1 MSGAGDEDMRT
12 DLEVVIVRACCNS
25 SGKEELYWI
34 VSRSQLEFVVK
45 ELDQVDAS
53 KATVMAN
60 YQGEALPVISLEKY
74 FGYVAYRA
82 NESSKYM
89 VLRSVD
95 KQKQVRK
102 LIVESENSPKFF
114 KLIRSFA
121 ALDSYS
127 APENSEHILGA
138 YSLGKG
144 KVGIVPDIVGIIE
157 KLV

>member
-12 DLEVVIVRACCNS
+12 DLEVAIVRACCNN

-60 YQGEALPVISLEKY
+60 YQGEALPAISLEKY
-74 FGYVAYRA
+74 FGYVAYNA
-82 NESSKYM
+82 NESPKYM

-95 KQKQVRK
+95 EQKQVKK
-102 LIVESENSPKFF
+102 LFVQSGHSPKFF
-114 KLIRSFA
+114 KLTRSFA
-121 ALDSYS
+121 ALGTFS
-127 APENSEHILGA
+127 APENSEYILGV

-144 KVGIVPDIVGIIE
+144 EIGIVPDIVGIVENLI
-157 KLV
+157 